1 MTLISQ
7 DQGKYV
13 ATDGEFIRD
22 TTYIS
27 DRIVT
32 SAHPG
37 IPTAQLDGTFH
48 WPVEPNR
55 YRLIAARACPWAHRT
70 VIVRSLLG
78 LDKVIS
84 LGLAAPTHDVRSWNF
99 DLDPAGVDPVLGISR
114 LQDAYFKR
122 FPNYPRGITVPAIVD
137 VPTGT
142 VVTNDYASMTLDFST
157 EWHQYHKPD
166 APDLYPEDLRPE
178 IDELNAMM
186 FTTINNGVYRCGF
199 SGSQDAYNNAFDQL
213 FGALDTLEERLADTS
228 WVIASPRLMFA
239 CSPPWC
245 VSTPCTTT
253 ISSAT
258 ATASATCLI
267 SGATSATSTKHPG
280 SVTPRIFSRS
290 KSTITLFTGISTPP
304 ELFRKARTPA
314 NSPPRIIAS
323 G

>member
-99 DLDPAGVDPVLGISR
+99 DLD
-114 LQDAYFKR
+114 
-122 FPNYPRGITVPAIVD
+122 
-137 VPTGT
+137 
-142 VVTNDYASMTLDFST
+142 
-157 EWHQYHKPD
+157 
-166 APDLYPEDLRPE
+166 
-178 IDELNAMM
+178 
-186 FTTINNGVYRCGF
+186 
-199 SGSQDAYNNAFDQL
+199 QL
-213 FGALDTLEERLADTS
+213 
-228 WVIASPRLMFA
+228 V
-239 CSPPWC
+239 
-245 VSTPCTTT
+245 
-253 ISSAT
+253 
-258 ATASATCLI
+258 
-267 SGATSATSTKHPG
+267 
-280 SVTPRIFSRS
+280 
-290 KSTITLFTGISTPP
+290 
-304 ELFRKARTPA
+304 
-314 NSPPRIIAS
+314 
-323 G
+323 